1 MVELLSI
8 RRCKGTCKVEVESCL
23 CNHKID
29 ATTVILGDLEV
40 QYLQHTSPSPHYTFT
55 YQLINMALRQQNQP
69 ESGSRTLTQTATPA
83 RGAGEDTNNGEPS
96 EPVGVLKLRGGPSRR
111 QKVVWSEETVD
122 NEGMGKKKSKSALNT
137 TSCRSLS

>member
-1 MVELLSI
+1 
-8 RRCKGTCKVEVESCL
+8 VEVEYCL
-23 CNHKID
+23 CNQKLD

-40 QYLQHTSPSPHYTFT
+40 LCNTPHLVHTTLSH
-55 YQLINMALRQQNQP
+55 IDMALRQHNQP

-83 RGAGEDTNNGEPS
+83 RGAGENTNNGEPS

-122 NEGMGKKKSKSALNT
+122 NEGMGKKKSKSAFDV
-137 TSCRSLS
+137 TSSKPLG